1 MATHSVVVGNIGM
14 VTHTG
19 TYAESEK
26 AFSEY
31 RKQSVTEYGRAA
43 GESVTW
49 FRDGEIYKEHVG
61 KIDKGREA

>member
-19 TYAESEK
+19 TFRESEK
-26 AFSEY
+26 AFNEY
-31 RKQSVTEYGRAA
+31 RRQSATEYGRAA

-61 KIDKGREA
+61 K